1 MRDAESDVG
10 AALRRDGRAAAYEGT
25 GVGVRG
31 RARRRR
37 AVEARGGR
45 FRCFWRC
52 PHGRRLGKATPGLV
66 RLGMQQRASSSG
78 PFSFVANVVALRLR
92 CRDMPSCPVFR
103 EPVLRRRGASL
114 PERRVWRTL
123 PSLSNLRSSGVG
135 PATAA
140 SVHLKLAAAAPI
152 SFVSVA
158 LRFSIGHRVGPQ
170 GGPHGPLS
178 PLAGEDAAPEAALVV
193 LSLTKF
199 DVSHLSSG
207 NSVQHVPPHR
217 GSGRNPAS
225 LEVWAGL
232 GRLCGRTRR
241 TEPQRWR
248 IATPP
253 RPWTVA
259 GAKTAHGCAR
269 ELPKASIACSS
280 SHRARRAN

>member
-1 MRDAESDVG
+1 
-10 AALRRDGRAAAYEGT
+10 
-25 GVGVRG
+25 
-31 RARRRR
+31 
-37 AVEARGGR
+37 
-45 FRCFWRC
+45 
-52 PHGRRLGKATPGLV
+52 
-66 RLGMQQRASSSG
+66 
-78 PFSFVANVVALRLR
+78 
-92 CRDMPSCPVFR
+92 MPSCPVFR
-103 EPVLRRRGASL
+103 EPFPRRRGAGL

-140 SVHLKLAAAAPI
+140 SVHLRLAVAAPI

-199 DVSHLSSG
+199 DVSHLSAD

-217 GSGRNPAS
+217 IWEEPS
-225 LEVWAGL
+225 LSRGL
-232 GRLCGRTRR
+232 GLVLAGSADAHVAR
-241 TEPQRWR
+241 EPHRWR
-248 IATPP
+248 IATLP

-280 SHRARRAN
+280 SHRARRAK

>member
-78 PFSFVANVVALRLR
+78 PFSCVANVVALRLR

-140 SVHLKLAAAAPI
+140 SEHLKLAAAAPI

-199 DVSHLSSG
+199 DVSHLSAD

-217 GSGRNPAS
+217 IWEEPS
-225 LEVWAGL
+225 LSRGL
-232 GRLCGRTRR
+232 GLVLAGSADAHVAR
-241 TEPQRWR
+241 EPHRWR
-248 IATPP
+248 IATLP

-280 SHRARRAN
+280 SQRARRAN

>member
-78 PFSFVANVVALRLR
+78 PFSCVANVVALRLR

-103 EPVLRRRGASL
+103 EPFLRRRGASL

-140 SVHLKLAAAAPI
+140 SVHLRLAAAALI
-152 SFVSVA
+152 SFVNIVVRSPSGIA
-158 LRFSIGHRVGPQ
+158 SDPQ

-199 DVSHLSSG
+199 DVSHLSAD

-217 GSGRNPAS
+217 IWEEPS
-225 LEVWAGL
+225 LSRGL
-232 GRLCGRTRR
+232 GLVLAGSADAHVAR
-241 TEPQRWR
+241 EPHRWR
-248 IATPP
+248 IATLP

-280 SHRARRAN
+280 SQRARRAK